1 MSVNKS
7 IGIEKEEKQKKV
19 GEKEETKGVRDSQM
33 NTMAGYKA
41 YNQQEREKAAK
52 LGPESE
58 KAYLRN

>member
-7 IGIEKEEKQKKV
+7 IGIEKEEKPK
-19 GEKEETKGVRDSQM
+19 KEETKGVRDSQM